1 MPIFHRI
8 GGAPDPVAPFSH
20 AVETDGWV
28 FVTGQMPF
36 SGISNTAPYPE
47 GIEAQTR
54 QVMENLRQVLSG
66 CGLGF
71 EEVVVARVFLTR
83 FEQDYEPMNKVY
95 AVYFPADKRP
105 ARTCVGVTALAR
117 GALVEIDLVA
127 RRASRGSGVF
137 ATFLEELEAR
147 TAIEDC
153 LKRFARAVDRQ
164 DWKAARACYHD
175 DAFDDHGFF
184 KGPPD
189 AFLAHIARLHEH
201 QDHSMHFNTNVL
213 VEFSSRERAFVE
225 TYVLVLQRY
234 RAGAPNV
241 PEGSQGLR
249 NLASARYLDRF
260 EKRAGE
266 WRVAHRTLVFGDI
279 VAEPMKEAHR
289 FPPECTEQKH
299 GMDDPLYVTR
309 SLRSR

>member
-1 MPIFHRI
+1 MI

-20 AVETDGWV
+20 AVEIDGWV

-36 SGISNTAPYPE
+36 SGTSNTSPYPE

-54 QVMENLRQVLSG
+54 QVMENLRRVLAG
-66 CGLGF
+66 CSLDL
-71 EEVVVARVFLTR
+71 EHVVAARVFLTR
-83 FEQDYEPMNKVY
+83 FEEDYERMNVVY
-95 AVYFPADKRP
+95 ATYFPADKRP
-105 ARTCVGVTALAR
+105 ARTCVGVKALAR

-127 RRASRGSGVF
+127 RRASVRSQVF
-137 ATFLEELEAR
+137 DSFLEELEAR

-189 AFLAHIARLHEH
+189 AFLAHVAGLHEH

-213 VEFSSRERAFVE
+213 IEFSSKDRAFVE

-241 PEGSQGLR
+241 PAGSQGLR
-249 NLASARYLDRF
+249 KLASARYLGRF
-260 EKRAGE
+260 EKRDGE
-266 WRVAHRTLVFGDI
+266 WRVVHRTLVFGDI
-279 VAEPMKEAHR
+279 VSEEMKGPHR
-289 FPPECTEQKH
+289 FPPEFTEQKH
-299 GMDDPLYVTR
+299 GMDDPLY
-309 SLRSR
+309 SLRNK